1 MSETNRDADIAM
13 HMRAFARHAVETQS
27 CVLDLTEC
35 AHVHEF
41 CAEAEEAERA
51 RVIAEEKAEHER
63 TRKLLHSAGVRVK
76 IGVTLDH
83 KNTLGNSGDETMIML
98 RPVTTQ
104 DSLKQLMKT
113 NPELRVRGH
122 IIGHARNNM

>member
-1 MSETNRDADIAM
+1 MTDIY
-13 HMRAFARHAVETQS
+13 RCS
-27 CVLDLTEC
+27 
-35 AHVHEF
+35 
-41 CAEAEEAERA
+41 EAEEAERA

-83 KNTLGNSGDETMIML
+83 KNTLNGSSDETIML

-113 NPELRVRGH
+113 NPELRVRVQL
-122 IIGHARNNM
+122 IGHL